1 MMALEAKDVSATE
14 PEQFE
19 FQFGLSTLLIVMV
32 LVAVAC
38 SLFFQ
43 IPPIYATFALIA
55 ISLAL
60 PAVLCTVLVYGRGY
74 RRTFCLG
81 ALFPSGVML
90 VCTSLMVMI
99 HAISAYQNDISLSKL
114 NEFAEKVAP
123 YYLPF
128 VATAWIAG
136 IQIGMLCVL
145 VRLLVERANRNA
157 RKGRS
162 V

>member
-1 MMALEAKDVSATE
+1 
-14 PEQFE
+14 
-19 FQFGLSTLLIVMV
+19 
-32 LVAVAC
+32 
-38 SLFFQ
+38 LFFQ
-43 IPPIYATFALIA
+43 IPAIYATFALIA

-81 ALFPSGVML
+81 ALFPAGVML

-99 HAISAYQNDISLSKL
+99 HAISAYQNEIALSKL

-123 YYLPF
+123 YYMPF
-128 VATAWIAG
+128 VATAWIAC
-136 IQIGMLCVL
+136 ILIGVLCVL
-145 VRLLVERANRNA
+145 ARLLTERGNRSAMKN
-157 RKGRS
+157 RS